1 MIHFSY
7 CLEETLGWQE
17 GEGGKL
23 LWFQQGSSDFLRC
36 HKQGVTQNNSF
47 HRKVQLREENK
58 EQRIAKGFP
67 KAVTIKLNFPRAKIM
82 SEILPRILYSV
93 LIP

>member
-36 HKQGVTQNNSF
+36 HKQDVTQNNSF

-67 KAVTIKLNFPRAKIM
+67 QSSDHKAGFPK
-82 SEILPRILYSV
+82 SKNYV
-93 LIP
+93 